1 MTNSQ
6 SSGSTVESAV
16 RTPRVVATTD
26 TAEIPTVV
34 PHDGVRTADQ
44 TAQNAE
50 SSAPA
55 EEERMSRA
63 DAPAPK
69 ARARH
74 AHLFVTHV
82 DPWSVMKNAFMLSI
96 AIGIVLIV
104 AVTVLWAMLSLSGT
118 LDSVTRT
125 LNDIAGGGANSI
137 DAAGLFSF
145 SRVVGLAALLAG
157 LEVSLLT
164 ALATLFA
171 FLFNLSVG
179 LTGGLQVTLTD
190 DS

>member
-1 MTNSQ
+1 MDSVTTR
-6 SSGSTVESAV
+6 G
-16 RTPRVVATTD
+16 PRVVPTTD
-26 TAEIPTVV
+26 TAQFPAVGEPAATPAPNTAPT
-34 PHDGVRTADQ
+34 T
-44 TAQNAE
+44 T
-50 SSAPA
+50 A

-118 LDSVTRT
+118 LDALTRT

-137 DAAGLFSF
+137 DAASLFSF

-157 LEVSLLT
+157 LEVILLT

-171 FLFNLSVG
+171 FLYNLSVG
-179 LTGGLQVTLTD
+179 ITGGLQVTLTD

>member
-1 MTNSQ
+1 MTSSQ
-6 SSGSTVESAV
+6 SPGGTVESAT
-16 RTPRVVATTD
+16 RQPRVVSSSEPD
-26 TAEIPTVV
+26 
-34 PHDGVRTADQ
+34 DQ
-44 TAQNAE
+44 RG
-50 SSAPA
+50 APVDPSGPV

-63 DAPAPK
+63 EAPAPK

-74 AHLFVTHV
+74 AHLFVTHL

-96 AIGIVLIV
+96 AIGIVMIV

-118 LDSVTRT
+118 LTALTTT

-137 DAAGLFSF
+137 DVAGIFSF
-145 SRVVGLAALLAG
+145 SRVVGVTALLAG
-157 LEVSLLT
+157 LEVVLLT

-179 LTGGLQVTLTD
+179 ITGGLQVTLTD

>member
-1 MTNSQ
+1 MAEGT
-6 SSGSTVESAV
+6 GVTATRE
-16 RTPRVVATTD
+16 PRVVATVETD
-26 TAEIPTVV
+26 TETMVDAAP
-34 PHDGVRTADQ
+34 AS
-44 TAQNAE
+44 TAQ
-50 SSAPA
+50 
-55 EEERMSRA
+55 EERMSRA

-82 DPWSVMKNAFMLSI
+82 DPWSVMKNAFMLAI
-96 AIGIVLIV
+96 AIAIVMLV
-104 AVTVLWAMLSLSGT
+104 AVTLLWAMLSLSGT
-118 LDSVTRT
+118 VDALVRT

-145 SRVVGLAALLAG
+145 SRIVGLTAMLAV
-157 LEVSLLT
+157 LEVILLT

-171 FLFNLSVG
+171 FLYNLSVG
-179 LTGGLQVTLTD
+179 ITGGLQVTLTD

>member
-1 MTNSQ
+1 
-6 SSGSTVESAV
+6 
-16 RTPRVVATTD
+16 
-26 TAEIPTVV
+26 VV
-34 PHDGVRTADQ
+34 PHDGVQPRA
-44 TAQNAE
+44 AQNVQTAE
-50 SSAPA
+50 SSAVV

-118 LDSVTRT
+118 LDAVTRT

-145 SRVVGLAALLAG
+145 SRVVGLAAVLAG
-157 LEVSLLT
+157 LEVILLT

>member
-1 MTNSQ
+1 MTNST
-6 SSGSTVESAV
+6 SSGGTMESTT
-16 RTPRVVATTD
+16 RTPRVV
-26 TAEIPTVV
+26 PTVEPGNQQAAPV
-34 PHDGVRTADQ
+34 SAVRQPEAKV
-44 TAQNAE
+44 
-50 SSAPA
+50 

-82 DPWSVMKNAFMLSI
+82 DPWSVMKNAFMLAV

-104 AVTVLWAMLSLSGT
+104 AVTLLWAMLSLSGT
-118 LDSVTRT
+118 LNALTST

-137 DAAGLFSF
+137 DVAGIFSF
-145 SRVVGLAALLAG
+145 SRVVGVSALLAG
-157 LEVSLLT
+157 LEVILLT

-171 FLFNLSVG
+171 FLYNLSVG
-179 LTGGLQVTLTD
+179 ITGGLQVTLTD

>member
-1 MTNSQ
+1 MTSSQ
-6 SSGSTVESAV
+6 TGSVT
-16 RTPRVVATTD
+16 RGPRVVASPSDAREQVEPVLD
-26 TAEIPTVV
+26 TAAV
-34 PHDGVRTADQ
+34 
-44 TAQNAE
+44 
-50 SSAPA
+50 
-55 EEERMSRA
+55 EEEPMSRA

-82 DPWSVMKNAFMLSI
+82 DPWSVMKNAFMLAI
-96 AIGIVLIV
+96 AIGIVMIV

-118 LDSVTRT
+118 LSALTST

-137 DAAGLFSF
+137 DVAGIFSF
-145 SRVVGLAALLAG
+145 SRVVGVTALMAG
-157 LEVSLLT
+157 LEVILLT

-179 LTGGLQVTLTD
+179 ITGGLQVTLTD

>member
-1 MTNSQ
+1 MSNG
-6 SSGSTVESAV
+6 SSTGGTAT
-16 RTPRVVATTD
+16 RPRVVATAD
-26 TAEIPTVV
+26 T
-34 PHDGVRTADQ
+34 TAM
-44 TAQNAE
+44 
-50 SSAPA
+50 PA
-55 EEERMSRA
+55 TPIAGEQEERMSRA

-96 AIGIVLIV
+96 AIGIVLVV

-118 LDSVTRT
+118 LDALTRT
-125 LNDIAGGGANSI
+125 LNDIAGGGAGSI
-137 DAAGLFSF
+137 DIAGIFSF
-145 SRVVGLAALLAG
+145 SRVVGAAALMAG
-157 LEVSLLT
+157 LEIILLT

-171 FLFNLSVG
+171 FLYNLSVG
-179 LTGGLQVTLTD
+179 ITGGLQVTLTD

>member
-1 MTNSQ
+1 MSEGT
-6 SSGSTVESAV
+6 GGTTTRE
-16 RTPRVVATTD
+16 PRVVATMETD
-26 TAEIPTVV
+26 AETMVDAAP
-34 PHDGVRTADQ
+34 AA
-44 TAQNAE
+44 TAQ
-50 SSAPA
+50 
-55 EEERMSRA
+55 EERMSRA

-96 AIGIVLIV
+96 AIAIVMLV
-104 AVTVLWAMLSLSGT
+104 AVTLLWAMLSLSGT
-118 LDSVTRT
+118 VDALVRT

-145 SRVVGLAALLAG
+145 SRIVGVTAMLALL
-157 LEVSLLT
+157 EVILIT

-171 FLFNLSVG
+171 FLYNLSVG
-179 LTGGLQVTLTD
+179 ITGGLQVTLTD

>member
-1 MTNSQ
+1 MTSSQ
-6 SSGSTVESAV
+6 SPGGTVESAT
-16 RTPRVVATTD
+16 RQPRVVASEQVD
-26 TAEIPTVV
+26 APPV
-34 PHDGVRTADQ
+34 DQ
-44 TAQNAE
+44 AIASGQV
-50 SSAPA
+50 

-74 AHLFVTHV
+74 AHLFVTHL

-96 AIGIVLIV
+96 AIGIVMIV

-118 LDSVTRT
+118 LSALTST

-137 DAAGLFSF
+137 DVAGIFSF
-145 SRVVGLAALLAG
+145 SRVVGLTALLAG
-157 LEVSLLT
+157 LEVVLFT

-179 LTGGLQVTLTD
+179 ITGGLQVTLTD

>member
-1 MTNSQ
+1 MPS
-6 SSGSTVESAV
+6 E
-16 RTPRVVATTD
+16 PRVVASTRD
-26 TAEIPTVV
+26 TGTVQIDPV
-34 PHDGVRTADQ
+34 LDSG
-44 TAQNAE
+44 TAQ
-50 SSAPA
+50 
-55 EEERMSRA
+55 EEPMSRA

-74 AHLFVTHV
+74 AHLFVTHL
-82 DPWSVMKNAFMLSI
+82 DPWSVMKNAFMLAI
-96 AIGIVLIV
+96 AIGIVMIV

-118 LDSVTRT
+118 LGALTST

-137 DAAGLFSF
+137 DVAGIFSF
-145 SRVVGLAALLAG
+145 SRVVGVTALLAG
-157 LEVSLLT
+157 LEVILLT

-179 LTGGLQVTLTD
+179 ITGGLQVTLTD

>member
-1 MTNSQ
+1 MTSSQ
-6 SSGSTVESAV
+6 TGSVT
-16 RTPRVVATTD
+16 RGPRVVASPADAREQVDPVLD
-26 TAEIPTVV
+26 TAAV
-34 PHDGVRTADQ
+34 
-44 TAQNAE
+44 
-50 SSAPA
+50 
-55 EEERMSRA
+55 EEEPMSRA

-82 DPWSVMKNAFMLSI
+82 DPWSVMKNAFMLAI
-96 AIGIVLIV
+96 AIGIVMIV

-118 LDSVTRT
+118 LSALTST

-137 DAAGLFSF
+137 DVAGIFSF
-145 SRVVGLAALLAG
+145 SRVVGVTALMAG
-157 LEVSLLT
+157 LEVILLT

-179 LTGGLQVTLTD
+179 ITGGLQVTLTD

>member
-1 MTNSQ
+1 
-6 SSGSTVESAV
+6 
-16 RTPRVVATTD
+16 VATTD

-44 TAQNAE
+44 TARNAA

-125 LNDIAGGGANSI
+125 LNDFAGGGANSI

-145 SRVVGLAALLAG
+145 SRVVGLAAVMAA
-157 LEVSLLT
+157 LEIILLT

>member
-1 MTNSQ
+1 MT
-6 SSGSTVESAV
+6 TA
-16 RTPRVVATTD
+16 PRVVPTD
-26 TAEIPTVV
+26 TSEIPAVV
-34 PHDGVRTADQ
+34 PHTPTTTEVG
-44 TAQNAE
+44 
-50 SSAPA
+50 

-96 AIGIVLIV
+96 AIGIVVIV

-118 LDSVTRT
+118 LDAITRT
-125 LNDIAGGGANSI
+125 INDIAGSGANTI
-137 DAAGLFSF
+137 DAAAIFSF
-145 SRVVGLAALLAG
+145 SRVVGISALLAV
-157 LEVSLLT
+157 LEVILLT

-171 FLFNLSVG
+171 FLYNLSVG
-179 LTGGLQVTLTD
+179 VTGGLQVTLTD

>member
-1 MTNSQ
+1 MSEGT
-6 SSGSTVESAV
+6 GVTVTRE
-16 RTPRVVATTD
+16 PRVVATADTD
-26 TAEIPTVV
+26 TETMVDAAPA
-34 PHDGVRTADQ
+34 P
-44 TAQNAE
+44 TAQ
-50 SSAPA
+50 
-55 EEERMSRA
+55 EERMSRA

-96 AIGIVLIV
+96 AIAIVMLV
-104 AVTVLWAMLSLSGT
+104 AVTLLWAMLSLSGT
-118 LDSVTRT
+118 VDALVRT

-145 SRVVGLAALLAG
+145 SRIVGLTAMLAAL
-157 LEVSLLT
+157 EVILLT

-171 FLFNLSVG
+171 FLYNLSVG
-179 LTGGLQVTLTD
+179 ITGGLQVTLTD